1 MIHVIYS
8 FQIPKVDPSVYIS
21 MSLEIQVSLVL
32 PHPKAEG
39 AMLHQNIGN
48 WPPADMAK
56 SSWRL
61 ESSPT
66 QLWEPD
72 TLN

>member
-48 WPPADMAK
+48 
-56 SSWRL
+56 
-61 ESSPT
+61 
-66 QLWEPD
+66 
-72 TLN
+72 